1 MGGGTTNVENPYDD
15 QWIHDWQ
22 RAAEATGD
30 VFRGN
35 IDALSTANL
44 DRFNENQSQ
53 STQIGDLFTRSDEAT
68 RRLNELGGW
77 NQDRINEISGLRT
90 SLSDL
95 ETAFG
100 NRTTSVGDV
109 TGLDSIIQNLQNQY
123 SGSATDISNLQSG
136 ISGLQSGIGGLQS
149 GLSNLETSTRQQLD
163 SAIQGLGI
171 NNYLKT
177 SDFNTRMSENLGAL
191 GETLRGEFGAD
202 IAALDLPG
210 VRDSISAAR
219 GDLSSLTEQ
228 FAGISSDMDWIKQ
241 LDLGTFDDRLTAQA
255 TDFSGR
261 LSSTEDRFADLLGGQ
276 TGNLTNLISESEQ
289 RLQQDLGDAATARQ
303 GLRSDLA
310 TGLQQGATARE
321 GLRSDLA
328 TGLQQGTTA
337 RERLASE
344 LSSGLQQGSEARQAL
359 AQQLSD
365 QGYDIDNLSTQL
377 LGYRNDLTDYQNQF
391 RDDLTDLR
399 GVVGTE
405 RELALGKLEDEIG
418 QDRTADLLKLRQGI
432 EAGTTSEIERMAG
445 NLRQEYGDQIFD
457 LTDTFG
463 KGQEENRLARQELGA
478 DIQDLF
484 GRSLAQ
490 DVSVAGLTSNVGTLG
505 QNLDSLKSSFGDFKL
520 DAATNLG
527 NVRRALEGEIGDL
540 SGSLTSGLADL
551 QTDYLDRILGS
562 ERAGATARDE
572 LRSDLTGA
580 LGSETA
586 AREAGLASEA
596 AARQSG
602 LASEAAARQSGLASE
617 ASAREAGLA
626 SAQSE
631 RTRLA
636 EEASRGFQD
645 VYKTR
650 EQAISDLSG
659 RFGENLRAQEESLG
673 RRIDDQSR
681 AIDEKIG
688 RLGSM
693 MNYRMLGDSA
703 GGVKMRRSKAY
714 KSGAVNTGTGQLSR
728 TMKLKTLNI

>member
-1 MGGGTTNVENPYDD
+1 MD
-15 QWIHDWQ
+15 Q
-22 RAAEATGD
+22 
-30 VFRGN
+30 
-35 IDALSTANL
+35 
-44 DRFNENQSQ
+44 
-53 STQIGDLFTRSDEAT
+53 
-68 RRLNELGGW
+68 
-77 NQDRINEISGLRT
+77 
-90 SLSDL
+90 
-95 ETAFG
+95 
-100 NRTTSVGDV
+100 
-109 TGLDSIIQNLQNQY
+109 
-123 SGSATDISNLQSG
+123 
-136 ISGLQSGIGGLQS
+136 
-149 GLSNLETSTRQQLD
+149 
-163 SAIQGLGI
+163 
-171 NNYLKT
+171 
-177 SDFNTRMSENLGAL
+177 NLGAL

-219 GDLSSLTEQ
+219 GDISSLTED

-261 LSSTEDRFADLLGGQ
+261 LSSAEDRFSNLLGGQ
-276 TGNLTNLISESEQ
+276 TENLTNLISESEG
-289 RLQQDLGDAATARQ
+289 RLQ
-303 GLRSDLA
+303 SDLDSA
-310 TGLQQGATARE
+310 
-321 GLRSDLA
+321 
-328 TGLQQGTTA
+328 TTA

-377 LGYRNDLTDYQNQF
+377 LGYRDDLTDYQNQF

-405 RELALGKLEDEIG
+405 RELALGQLEDQIG
-418 QDRTADLLKLRQGI
+418 QDRTADLLRLRQGI

-527 NVRRALEGEIGDL
+527 NVQRALQSEIGDL
-540 SGSLTSGLADL
+540 SGSLTSGLADI
-551 QTDYLDRILGS
+551 QTDYLDKILGS
-562 ERAGATARDE
+562 ERAGATARE
-572 LRSDLTGA
+572 GLRSDLTGA
-580 LGSETA
+580 IGTEAA

-596 AARQSG
+596 AAREGLRSDLTGAIGTEAAAREAGLASEATAREGLRSDLTGAIGTEAEARRSG
-602 LASEAAARQSGLASE
+602 LATEAAARQSGLATE
-617 ASAREAGLA
+617 AAARQSGLATEATAREAGLQ
-626 SAQSE
+626 SAQAE

-673 RRIDDQSR
+673 RRIDDTSK
-681 AIDEKIG
+681 AVDEKIG

-728 TMKLKTLNI
+728 SLKLKTLNI

>member
-1 MGGGTTNVENPYDD
+1 MGGGGGGGGYDD
-15 QWIHDWQ
+15 QWIRDWTKN
-22 RAAEATGD
+22 AEKVRDNFGLYNQHRFNETQANLKSIKNIEKLNKTQGNQILKLQGNQSNLTKDLRNLGKDFSGLSGDFSGLQSQFSDLEKLVNTPTTTGD
-30 VFRGN
+30 VK
-35 IDALSTANL
+35 
-44 DRFNENQSQ
+44 
-53 STQIGDLFTRSDEAT
+53 
-68 RRLNELGGW
+68 
-77 NQDRINEISGLRT
+77 
-90 SLSDL
+90 
-95 ETAFG
+95 
-100 NRTTSVGDV
+100 
-109 TGLDSIIQNLQNQY
+109 GLDKI
-123 SGSATDISNLQSG
+123 ISNLQSRY
-136 ISGLQSGIGGLQS
+136 SDA
-149 GLSNLETSTRQQLD
+149 D
-163 SAIQGLGI
+163 SAIGDLSTQLSDTEASIRGDTKSQLDKAIKDLGI
-171 NNYLKT
+171 KKYMKT
-177 SDFNTRMSENLGAL
+177 STFNERMEENLDTL
-191 GETLRGEFGAD
+191 GKTLRGEFGAD

-210 VRDSISAAR
+210 VNEAIKKAE
-219 GDLSSLTEQ
+219 GDLGKLSTD
-228 FAGISSDMDWIKQ
+228 FAGLSDDMDWIKT
-241 LDLGTFDDRLTAQA
+241 LDLGSFDDRLTAQA
-255 TDFSGR
+255 SDFSDR
-261 LSSTEDRFADLLGGQ
+261 ITSAEDRFSDLLGGQ
-276 TGNLTNLISESEQ
+276 TDNLTDLISESEG
-289 RLQQDLGDAATARQ
+289 RLQ
-303 GLRSDLA
+303 SDLDSA
-310 TGLQQGATARE
+310 
-321 GLRSDLA
+321 
-328 TGLQQGTTA
+328 TTA
-337 RERLASE
+337 RERLAGQ
-344 LSSGLQQGSEARQAL
+344 LTSGLREGSEARDAL
-359 AQQLSD
+359 AKQLKD
-365 QGYDIDNLSTQL
+365 QGYNIDNLSTQL
-377 LGYRNDLTDYQNQF
+377 LGYGDRLTEYQDQF
-391 RDDLTDLR
+391 QDDLTDLR
-399 GVVGTE
+399 GIVGTE
-405 RELALGKLEDEIG
+405 RELELGKLEDQIG
-418 QDRTADLLKLRQGI
+418 QDRAADLLQLRQGI
-432 EAGTTSEIERMAG
+432 EEGTISEIERMAG
-445 NLRQEYGDQIFD
+445 NLRQEYGDKLFD
-457 LTDTFG
+457 LSDTFD
-463 KGQEENRLARQELGA
+463 KGQEENKLARQELGA

-505 QNLDSLKSSFGDFKL
+505 QNLDSLKSSFGDYKL